1 MDSYVRVP
9 IFPMIKYMTAKE
21 RGHAPAPMIPVSF
34 KFDDREVQVDA
45 VLDCERGVARKAGGR
60 GFRYL
65 CDVSWRSNDREHTQN
80 STIWYDD
87 FLQEWFVEVPKSRAP
102 VEWEAA
108 TQITELDDFY
118 GA

>member
-1 MDSYVRVP
+1 MESYVRVP
-9 IFPMIKYMTAKE
+9 IFPLIRYIAAKE

-34 KFDDREVQVDA
+34 EFADRKVQVDE
-45 VLDCERGVARKAGGR
+45 VLGCERSVARKAGGR

-65 CDVSWRSNDREHTQN
+65 CNVSWSSDNKERTQN
-80 STIWYDD
+80 SVIWFDD
-87 FLQEWFVEVPKSRAP
+87 FLQEWFVEVLKSRAP
-102 VEWEAA
+102 VDWEAA